1 MIFKAN
7 LHEAVRSLYSAKQR
21 TLLALIGIVIGIG
34 SVIAMVSVGNIVQ
47 QEALRQFKELGT
59 DILTIE
65 KDFGGGAD
73 GKAATANFRLKD
85 VMALPLHS
93 SAISVV
99 APYTQGGG
107 GDVFYG
113 GKRIERTHFLGVTES
128 FLSLN
133 KLPLFEG
140 RFLSDMDWQS
150 RYIVLGAD
158 VADQLRAAGADKVV
172 GEQLRI
178 GEHIFTVLGVLA
190 PVPQSGARR
199 FEPNALVIAHINP
212 VLRLPGTEIFVI
224 SAKVKQD
231 AENRTGS
238 QQVVAYFSR
247 LPQSMA
253 VRVSSPEDL
262 IAQMEKQ
269 SQMFTLLLGAIG
281 GISLVV
287 GGVGVM
293 NVMLVSV
300 SERRREIGIRR
311 ALGAKRGD
319 IRQQFLIESVILSLI
334 GGLLGVFMGIG
345 SSWVI
350 SHFAQWQ
357 YELSLGAILLGVGVS
372 SVIGVFF
379 GFYPARQA
387 SQLDPIIALR
397 SD

>member
-7 LHEAVRSLYSAKQR
+7 LNEAVRSLYSAKQR

-65 KDFGGGAD
+65 KDFGGGSEV
-73 GKAATANFRLKD
+73 AATTANFKLSE
-85 VMALPLHS
+85 VMALPQHS

-107 GDVFYG
+107 GETLYG
-113 GKRIERTHFLGVTES
+113 GKKVERTYFLGVTES
-128 FLSLN
+128 FLSMN
-133 KLPLFEG
+133 KLALSQG
-140 RFLSDMDWQS
+140 RFLSDLDWQS
-150 RYIVLGAD
+150 RYVVLGAD
-158 VADQLRAAGADKVV
+158 IADQLRAAGAEKIV
-172 GEQLRI
+172 GERLRI
-178 GEHIFTVLGVLA
+178 GEGIFTVLGVLA

-199 FEPNALVIAHINP
+199 FEPNALVLAHINP
-212 VLRLPGTEIFVI
+212 VLRMPGTEIFVI
-224 SAKVKQD
+224 NAKVRPD
-231 AENRTGS
+231 FDNRTGS
-238 QQVVAYFSR
+238 QQVSTYFSR
-247 LPQSMA
+247 LAQPLA

-334 GGLLGVFMGIG
+334 GGLLGVLLGVG
-345 SSWVI
+345 ASWVI
-350 SHFAQWQ
+350 SHFAHWQ

>member
-59 DILTIE
+59 DILAIE
-65 KDFGGGAD
+65 KDFGGNAD
-73 GKAATANFRLKD
+73 GKSAAANFKLAD
-85 VMALPLHS
+85 VMALPQHS
-93 SAISVV
+93 RAISVV
-99 APYTQGGG
+99 SPYTQGGG
-107 GDVFYG
+107 GETFFG
-113 GKRIERTHFLGVTES
+113 GKRVERTHFLGVTES
-128 FLSLN
+128 FLSTN
-133 KLPLFEG
+133 KLTLSDG
-140 RFLSDMDWQS
+140 RFLSDLDWQS
-150 RYIVLGAD
+150 RYVVLGAD
-158 VADQLRAAGADKVV
+158 IADQLRAYGADKVV
-172 GEQLRI
+172 GERLRI
-178 GEHIFTVLGVLA
+178 GENIFTVLGVLA
-190 PVPQSGARR
+190 PVLQSGARR
-199 FEPNALVIAHINP
+199 FEPNVLVLAHIHP
-212 VLRLPGTEIFVI
+212 VLRMSGAEIFVI
-224 SAKVKQD
+224 NAKVQPEVD
-231 AENRTGS
+231 NRTAS
-238 QQVVAYFSR
+238 EQVSAYFSK
-247 LPQSMA
+247 LTQPMA
-253 VRVSSPEDL
+253 VRISSPEDL

-334 GGLLGVFMGIG
+334 GGLLGVVLGIG

-350 SHFAQWQ
+350 SYFAQWQ

-379 GFYPARQA
+379 GLYPARQA